1 MKGFLFLAGSVLA
14 LAFLV
19 GPGLRTSSD
28 SEAGDAASDETKPSS
43 QAQSEPPA
51 APRAVSGD
59 GVVVA
64 RGPEGHFTTQAR
76 VNGAAIPM
84 VIDSGASLVVLRRED
99 ALAAGISVFPSEFT
113 GTAQTAG
120 GPVKTKR
127 VIIDRLAIAGIER
140 RNVAAAVVDA
150 DLPMSLLGQSFLA
163 QLSEVHIAD
172 DTMVLR

>member
-1 MKGFLFLAGSVLA
+1 VKGFLFLAGSVLA
-14 LAFLV
+14 LAFFV
-19 GPGLRTSSD
+19 GPGLHTSSD
-28 SEAGDAASDETKPSS
+28 SEAGDATIDVTTPSG
-43 QAQSEPPA
+43 QPQSEAPA

-64 RGPEGHFTTQAR
+64 RGPEGHFTTQVV
-76 VNGAAIPM
+76 VNGAAFPM

-127 VIIDRLAIAGIER
+127 VVLARISVAGIER
-140 RNVAAAVVDA
+140 RNVVAAVVDA
-150 DLPMSLLGQSFLA
+150 ELPTSLLGQSFLA
-163 QLSEVHIAD
+163 QLNEVRIAD
-172 DTMVLR
+172 DTMILR

>member
-14 LAFLV
+14 LAFFV

-28 SEAGDAASDETKPSS
+28 SEAGDAAIDEETPTGQSQS
-43 QAQSEPPA
+43 QAPA

-64 RGPEGHFTTQAR
+64 RGPEGHFTTQAV
-76 VNGAAIPM
+76 VNGAAFPM

-120 GPVKTKR
+120 GPVRTKR
-127 VIIDRLAIAGIER
+127 VTIDRLRIGGIER

-163 QLSEVHIAD
+163 QLAEMSIAD
-172 DTMVLR
+172 DAMILR

>member
-1 MKGFLFLAGSVLA
+1 MKRFLFLAGSVLA
-14 LAFLV
+14 LAFFV

-28 SEAGDAASDETKPSS
+28 SEAGDAAIDEATPSAQS
-43 QAQSEPPA
+43 QAPA

-64 RGPEGHFTTQAR
+64 RGPEGHFTTQAV
-76 VNGAAIPM
+76 VNGAAFPM

-120 GPVKTKR
+120 GPVRTKR
-127 VIIDRLAIAGIER
+127 VTIDRLQIGGIER

-163 QLSEVHIAD
+163 QLIEMRIAD
-172 DTMVLR
+172 DAMILR